1 MQEVTNYNQVQLFSL
16 FYLLHDHFLVI
27 EVEID
32 PITLIVVSI
41 VLMYLGYLSFFYL
54 LIFLLSYFLYF
65 IMFNS

>member
-32 PITLIVVSI
+32 LITLIVVSI

-54 LIFLLSYFLYF
+54 LIFF
-65 IMFNS
+65 IILFFYIL